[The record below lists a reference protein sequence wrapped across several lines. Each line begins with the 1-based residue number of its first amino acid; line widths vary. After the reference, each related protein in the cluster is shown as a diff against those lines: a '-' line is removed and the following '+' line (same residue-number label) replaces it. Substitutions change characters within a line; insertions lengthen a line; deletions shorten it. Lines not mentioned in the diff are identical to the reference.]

1 MAKKLDAKDVELYLL
16 ENTDFFVSRES
27 LVSELSF
34 KHDAEGASSLLE
46 MQVRKLRDEQSR
58 LMDMLTGFVSTG
70 KENEELYFKSKN
82 LTLSLISSNKFDE
95 VKKTVELFFQENFEV
110 DSCILETLS
119 DAELQKLEKI
129 TGLDMNKDAIH
140 MGPLSKEK
148 MAAFFSN
155 DAIKSAVISVMKLEK
170 GFGLLKVGS
179 IEATKYLGDGD
190 TTFIEYI
197 RDVIVRVL
205 ESKEA

>member
-16 ENTDFFVSRES
+16 ENTDFFLSRES

-34 KHDAEGASSLLE
+34 KHDAGGTTSLLE

-58 LMDMLTGFVSTG
+58 LMDMLSGFVSTG
-70 KENEELYFKSKN
+70 RENEELFFKSKN
-82 LTLSLISSNKFDE
+82 LTLSLIASKNLDE
-95 VKKTVELFFQENFEV
+95 VKKTVESFFEKNFEV
-110 DSCILETLS
+110 DSCILEALS
-119 DAELQKLEKI
+119 DPELQELESK
-129 TGLDMNKDAIH
+129 TGLGMSKDAIH

-148 MAAFFSN
+148 MDAFFSSESV
-155 DAIKSAVISVMKLEK
+155 KSAVISVMKLKE
-170 GFGLLKVGS
+170 GFALLKMGS
-179 IEATKYLGDGD
+179 NEPTKYLGDGD

-197 RDVIVRVL
+197 RDIIVRVL

>member
-70 KENEELYFKSKN
+70 KENEELFFKSKN

-205 ESKEA
+205 ESKEV

>member
-70 KENEELYFKSKN
+70 KENEELFFKSKN

-95 VKKTVELFFQENFEV
+95 ERKLLSFSSKR
-110 DSCILETLS
+110 TL
-119 DAELQKLEKI
+119 
-129 TGLDMNKDAIH
+129 
-140 MGPLSKEK
+140 
-148 MAAFFSN
+148 
-155 DAIKSAVISVMKLEK
+155 
-170 GFGLLKVGS
+170 
-179 IEATKYLGDGD
+179 
-190 TTFIEYI
+190 
-197 RDVIVRVL
+197 R
-205 ESKEA
+205 

>member
-1 MAKKLDAKDVELYLL
+1 MAKKLNAKDVELYLL

-70 KENEELYFKSKN
+70 KENEELFFKSKN

-197 RDVIVRVL
+197 RDIVVRVL

>member
-1 MAKKLDAKDVELYLL
+1 MIYQIYNEKFWTRPENLSVTSIAVEKLK
-16 ENTDFFVSRES
+16 
-27 LVSELSF
+27 SF
-34 KHDAEGASSLLE
+34 MKGE
-46 MQVRKLRDEQSR
+46 RNIDE
-58 LMDMLTGFVSTG
+58 T
-70 KENEELYFKSKN
+70 
-82 LTLSLISSNKFDE
+82 FD
-95 VKKTVELFFQENFEV
+95 T
-110 DSCILETLS
+110 
-119 DAELQKLEKI
+119 
-129 TGLDMNKDAIH
+129 
-140 MGPLSKEK
+140 EK

-170 GFGLLKVGS
+170 GFGLLKLGS

>member
-70 KENEELYFKSKN
+70 KENEELFFKSKN
-82 LTLSLISSNKFDE
+82 LPLSLISSNKFDE

>member
-34 KHDAEGASSLLE
+34 KHDADGATSLLE

-58 LMDMLTGFVSTG
+58 LMDMLSGFVSTG
-70 KENEELYFKSKN
+70 KENEELFFKSKN
-82 LTLSLISSNKFDE
+82 LTLSLITSKNFDE
-95 VKKTVELFFQENFEV
+95 VKKTVESFFEKNFEI
-110 DSCILETLS
+110 DSCILEALS
-119 DAELQKLEKI
+119 DPELQELESK
-129 TGLDMNKDAIH
+129 TGLGMSKDVIH

-148 MAAFFSN
+148 MDAFFSS
-155 DAIKSAVISVMKLEK
+155 DSVKSAVISVMKLKK
-170 GFGLLKVGS
+170 GFALLKMGS
-179 IEATKYLGDGD
+179 NEPTKYLGDGD

-197 RDVIVRVL
+197 RDIIVRVL

>member
-16 ENTDFFVSRES
+16 ENTDFFLSRES

-34 KHDAEGASSLLE
+34 KHDADGATSLLE

-58 LMDMLTGFVSTG
+58 LMDMLSGFVSTG
-70 KENEELYFKSKN
+70 KENEELFFKSKN
-82 LTLSLISSNKFDE
+82 LTLSLITSKNFDE
-95 VKKTVELFFQENFEV
+95 VKKTVESFFEKYFEI
-110 DSCILETLS
+110 DSCILEALS
-119 DAELQKLEKI
+119 DPELQELESK
-129 TGLDMNKDAIH
+129 TGLGMSKDVIH

-148 MAAFFSN
+148 MDAFFSS
-155 DAIKSAVISVMKLEK
+155 DSVKSAVISVMKLKK
-170 GFGLLKVGS
+170 GFALLKIGS
-179 IEATKYLGDGD
+179 NEPTKYLGDGD

-197 RDVIVRVL
+197 RDIIVRVL

>member
-70 KENEELYFKSKN
+70 KENEELFFKSKN

-119 DAELQKLEKI
+119 DAEIQKLEKI

>member
-70 KENEELYFKSKN
+70 KENEELFFKSKN

-170 GFGLLKVGS
+170 GFGLLKLGS

-205 ESKEA
+205 DSKEA

>member
-46 MQVRKLRDEQSR
+46 MQIRKLRDEQSR

-70 KENEELYFKSKN
+70 KENEELFFKSKN

-148 MAAFFSN
+148 IAAFFPN